1 VPRNNVTDIAQR
13 NALLKALPLQ
23 AYERLQPHLIPA
35 LLSRGQVL
43 QDCDQDISWI
53 YFPASGLVSLV
64 VVMFNGVT
72 VESSL
77 VGNDGVVGIEL
88 PL

>member
-1 VPRNNVTDIAQR
+1 MKRMLAV
-13 NALLKALPLQ
+13 
-23 AYERLQPHLIPA
+23 
-35 LLSRGQVL
+35 
-43 QDCDQDISWI
+43 
-53 YFPASGLVSLV
+53 FASVMAVASLV